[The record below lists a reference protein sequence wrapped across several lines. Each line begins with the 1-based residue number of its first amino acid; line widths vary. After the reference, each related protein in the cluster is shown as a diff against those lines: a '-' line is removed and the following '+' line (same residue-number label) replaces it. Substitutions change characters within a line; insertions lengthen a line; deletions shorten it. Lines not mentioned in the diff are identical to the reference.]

1 MTNNR
6 VVSINKT
13 LILADGKVKAE
24 KKIIFKV
31 VQGFK
36 VTSKS
41 AWAIAVLHQNK
52 KVKASE
58 TARCIKVL
66 VDKPCDLSSILKPHM
81 VEGEN

>member
-41 AWAIAVLHQNK
+41 AWVI
-52 KVKASE
+52 
-58 TARCIKVL
+58 
-66 VDKPCDLSSILKPHM
+66 
-81 VEGEN
+81 